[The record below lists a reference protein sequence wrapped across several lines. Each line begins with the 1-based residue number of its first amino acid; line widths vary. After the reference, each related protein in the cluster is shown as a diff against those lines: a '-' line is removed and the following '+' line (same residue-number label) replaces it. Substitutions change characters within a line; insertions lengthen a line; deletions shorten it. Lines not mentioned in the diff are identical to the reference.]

1 MVRALNIAAI
11 AFATAAL
18 AAGPVAA
25 QAPAGGAEQ
34 GGSTARPTDQQ
45 GSQPGSATAGT
56 KQDDTAGGKQGDRK
70 GVKASSGDRAF
81 VMEAAAGGMAEVE
94 LGRMAGEKAS
104 SDQVKQFGRM
114 MVTDHSKA
122 NQELAKIAADIQL
135 MAPHALKPEHQ
146 EAVDRLSKLSGDAFD
161 RAYIQLMVK
170 DHKKDVA
177 LFKRQASSADHPD
190 IRQFA
195 SATLPTLERHYERAQ
210 QLQQEV
216 VRGTSGSEPSTS
228 KPGSDPS
235 APKSGTPPPSSDKPT
250 PPQR

>member
-56 KQDDTAGGKQGDRK
+56 KQDDAAGGKQGDRK
-70 GVKASSGDRAF
+70 GGKASSGDRAF

-216 VRGTSGSEPSTS
+216 VRGTSGTEPSKS

>member
-1 MVRALNIAAI
+1 MVRALKVAVIAI
-11 AFATAAL
+11 TTAAL
-18 AAGPVAA
+18 TAGPAAA
-25 QAPAGGAEQ
+25 QAPT
-34 GGSTARPTDQQ
+34 GGSGAGDSTAKPTDQQ

-56 KQDDTAGGKQGDRK
+56 KQDDVAAGKQGDRK

-94 LGRMAGEKAS
+94 LGRLAGEKAS
-104 SDQVKQFGRM
+104 SEQVKQFGRM

-122 NQELAKIAADIQL
+122 NEQLAKIASDIQL
-135 MAPHALKPEHQ
+135 MAPHALKPEHK
-146 EAVDRLSKLSGDAFD
+146 EAVDRLSKLSGDTFD

-170 DHKKDVA
+170 DHKKDVD

-216 VRGTSGSEPSTS
+216 VRGTSGTEPSKS
-228 KPGSDPS
+228 RPGSDSSP
-235 APKSGTPPPSSDKPT
+235 PKTGTSPGSSERPT